1 MKLITPSHSESTAH
15 SNDINISHHEK
26 IPKIGENPLIIDL
39 AFRQNFTVF
48 AMCSKHKTIHITRFT
63 ILSWTEWYKQL
74 CRSMYGCWDICV
86 QFKYKYFKSHVTEVL
101 DSAHITYVHMPLYK
115 RVCVFHISH
124 AVWVPT
130 GSAGAWDRELVVE
143 SGEGRA
149 NRRCCECHP
158 SPLNLYRCQSVV
170 LTYPSLSSCLS
181 IRSCVGLEAADE
193 CCRNSACHSTERI
206 RTLAHSFYPRPSIL
220 HT

>member
-1 MKLITPSHSESTAH
+1 MKKYPKLVKILLLQTWHSVKILPFLQCAQNMKQFISLDSPSWAE
-15 SNDINISHHEK
+15 
-26 IPKIGENPLIIDL
+26 
-39 AFRQNFTVF
+39 QNGTNSFVVACTVVE
-48 AMCSKHKTIHITRFT
+48 I
-63 ILSWTEWYKQL
+63 Y
-74 CRSMYGCWDICV
+74 
-86 QFKYKYFKSHVTEVL
+86 QFKYKYFKSHVTEVF

-193 CCRNSACHSTERI
+193 CCGNSACHSTERI